1 MSCRTSRYESSA
13 MTFLRRWG
21 GYLVLVIVF
30 AIACALLSWW
40 QWSRRAEAVA
50 EIAKIEANYD
60 APPAQLGDLLS
71 ALDDTEDAAEWRPVE
86 ITGEY
91 LVDQQLLV
99 RNRPRNSDAG
109 FEVLVPLRLTNG
121 TVFVVDRGWIPAGE
135 TLEAP
140 DSVPDTPTGEVTVI
154 ARLKPGEPEIPGRGA
169 PEGQLATV
177 RLQDVANLVGEPTY
191 TGMYGLL
198 ISETPRAADRPL
210 AAERP
215 AEDEGPHL
223 SYALQWI
230 AFGILAFIGLVWA
243 VRRERTIAATG
254 AIPKRRERDA
264 EVEDAILDSENFEA
278 NGDILA
284 GTQSRGNIPT

>member
-1 MSCRTSRYESSA
+1 MPCRTARYEPA
-13 MTFLRRWG
+13 RHEDGAVTFLRRWG

-30 AIACALLSWW
+30 AVACGLLSWW

-71 ALDDTEDAAEWRPVE
+71 ALDDADDADEWRPVE
-86 ITGEY
+86 LTGEY
-91 LVDQQLLV
+91 LTDQQLLV

-109 FEVLVPLRLTNG
+109 FEVLVPFRLADG
-121 TVFVVDRGWIPAGE
+121 TVFVVDRGWIPAGA
-135 TLEAP
+135 TLGAP
-140 DSVPDTPTGEVTVI
+140 DSVPDAPEGDVTVI

-169 PEGQLATV
+169 PDGQLATV
-177 RLQDVANLVGEPTY
+177 RLQDVADLVGEPTY

-198 ISETPRAADRPL
+198 ISESPAAADRPL

-243 VRRERTIAATG
+243 VRRERTIAAG
-254 AIPKRRERDA
+254 GVIPKRRERDA
-264 EVEDAILDSENFEA
+264 EVEDALLDS
-278 NGDILA
+278 
-284 GTQSRGNIPT
+284 QSLDSQRLDAQR

>member
-1 MSCRTSRYESSA
+1 

-21 GYLVLVIVF
+21 GYLALVIVF
-30 AIACALLSWW
+30 AIACAFLSWW
-40 QWSRRAEAVA
+40 QWSRRAETVA

-60 APPAQLGDLLS
+60 APPVPLGDVLTGP
-71 ALDDTEDAAEWRPVE
+71 DDADDAAKWRPVAL
-86 ITGEY
+86 TGEY
-91 LVDQQLLV
+91 LPDQQLLV

-109 FEVLVPLRLTNG
+109 FEVLVPLRLVDG

-135 TLEAP
+135 TLETP
-140 DSVPDTPTGEVTVI
+140 DSVPDAPEGDVTVVV
-154 ARLKPGEPEIPGRGA
+154 RLKPGEPEIPGRGA
-169 PEGQLATV
+169 PAGQLATV
-177 RLQDVANLVGEPTY
+177 RLPDVAALVGEPTY

-198 ISETPRAADRPL
+198 VSEDPAAADRPL

-243 VRRERTIAATG
+243 VRRERTIAAG
-254 AIPKRRERDA
+254 RVIPKRRERDA
-264 EVEDAILDSENFEA
+264 DVEDAILDS
-278 NGDILA
+278 
-284 GTQSRGNIPT
+284 QSFSEEPVGRGR